1 MDQIMVDV
9 THMTGVQPGDV
20 AEIMGPNVP
29 WEDLTSR
36 ARTIPSNIIT
46 SITGRVHRVYK
57 P

>member
-9 THMTGVQPGDV
+9 SHMSKVQPGDV

-29 WEDLTSR
+29 WQELTNR

-46 SITGRVHRVYK
+46 SITGRVPRVYK